1 LAFFGSLGD
10 MRVKGVEHATEG
22 TDSGGAHESITFVSG
37 RHAMLF
43 GRLVGCLAG
52 ITLTRTPAGWRLPLY
67 WLAKRCEATELFWR
81 AECVQ
86 VIYND
91 VARVAVWNLHA
102 SLRFARLRVTV
113 CDGNPVGTLLA
124 TR

>member
-1 LAFFGSLGD
+1 MLRRAQTAEELMNLLHLAWYVVRS
-10 MRVKGVEHATEG
+10 VGVSSWYNP
-22 TDSGGAHESITFVSG
+22 DSDTCWVAV
-37 RHAMLF
+37 
-43 GRLVGCLAG
+43 
-52 ITLTRTPAGWRLPLY
+52 PLY
-67 WLAKRCEATELFWR
+67 YWKAKRTTELFWR

>member
-1 LAFFGSLGD
+1 VAVALVLAAKGSE
-10 MRVKGVEHATEG
+10 RPQ
-22 TDSGGAHESITFVSG
+22 S
-37 RHAMLF
+37 
-43 GRLVGCLAG
+43 CLASRG
-52 ITLTRTPAGWRLPLY
+52 
-67 WLAKRCEATELFWR
+67 
-81 AECVQ
+81 VQ

>member
-1 LAFFGSLGD
+1 VAVALVLASKAVARPQSCFG
-10 MRVKGVEHATEG
+10 EQ
-22 TDSGGAHESITFVSG
+22 
-37 RHAMLF
+37 
-43 GRLVGCLAG
+43 
-52 ITLTRTPAGWRLPLY
+52 
-67 WLAKRCEATELFWR
+67 
-81 AECVQ
+81 CVQ